1 MGPMIFLHI
10 LQSRKQDAVLLIVEL
25 QGGNIVPCLSELSLL
40 HALGHVP
47 KVVGGVKVLPKVVG
61 GIKVLRKVRE
71 YFRQYKDN

>member
-1 MGPMIFLHI
+1 MGQMIFVHI

-47 KVVGGVKVLPKVVG
+47 KVVGGVQVLLKVK
-61 GIKVLRKVRE
+61 E